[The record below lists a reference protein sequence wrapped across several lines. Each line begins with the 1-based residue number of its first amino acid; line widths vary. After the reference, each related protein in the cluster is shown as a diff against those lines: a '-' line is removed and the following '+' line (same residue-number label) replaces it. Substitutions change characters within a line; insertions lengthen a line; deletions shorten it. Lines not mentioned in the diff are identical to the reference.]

1 MTLLPAEGDQDMIE
15 GIHVKAFNTNDI
27 LHSKISLFVYKKKL
41 FEKLN
46 NLNVFESK
54 RSNGPKQDSQNRLRL
69 YMSKGGE
76 PKFVI
81 RNNTIKLNLIKFTKQ
96 NKIIYSNGCM

>member
-1 MTLLPAEGDQDMIE
+1 VTLLPVEGDQDMIE

-46 NLNVFESK
+46 NLNVFGSK
-54 RSNGPKQDSQNRLRL
+54 RNNGPKQDSQNRLRL

-81 RNNTIKLNLIKFTKQ
+81 RYNTIK
-96 NKIIYSNGCM
+96 